1 MTTPQTPLAPQ
12 PLAEQCAQTMWEDDA
27 ATQKL
32 GREIVSVSPGAATLT
47 MRVTRD
53 MVNGHNTC
61 HGGYLFTL
69 ADSCFAFAC
78 NTYNKH
84 TVDHQ
89 CNVTFIAPAY
99 DDDLITA
106 TSKEVIRQGRSGIYV
121 VEITN
126 QYGPPLAY
134 FGGIWRT
141 IKGALL
147 EEYLE
152 VIT

>member
-32 GREIVSVSPGAATLT
+32 GMEIVSVSPGAATLT

-78 NTYNKH
+78 NTYNQR
-84 TVDHQ
+84 TVAQH
-89 CNVTFIAPAY
+89 CNITFIAPAFA
-99 DDDLITA
+99 DDFLTA
-106 TSKEVIRQGRSGIYV
+106 TGKEVSRQGRSGIYD

-126 QYGPPLAY
+126 QDGAPVAY
-134 FGGIWRT
+134 FRGLSRT

-147 EEYLE
+147 ED
-152 VIT
+152 

>member
-12 PLAEQCAQTMWEDDA
+12 PLSEHCAQTMCEDDA

-32 GREIVSVSPGAATLT
+32 GMEIVSVSPGAATLT

-78 NTYNKH
+78 NTYNRSEEH
-84 TVDHQ
+84 TSELQSRGHLV
-89 CNVTFIAPAY
+89 CR
-99 DDDLITA
+99 L
-106 TSKEVIRQGRSGIYV
+106 
-121 VEITN
+121 
-126 QYGPPLAY
+126 
-134 FGGIWRT
+134 
-141 IKGALL
+141 LL
-147 EEYLE
+147 EKKKQMHDRRQ
-152 VIT
+152 IQ

>member
-1 MTTPQTPLAPQ
+1 MTTPLSLDPQ
-12 PLAEQCAQTMWEDDA
+12 QLAEQCAQTMWKDDE

-32 GREIVSVSPGAATLT
+32 GMEIISVNPGKAVLT
-47 MRVTRD
+47 MRITRD

-78 NTYNKH
+78 NTYNQR
-84 TVDHQ
+84 TVAQH
-89 CNVTFIAPAY
+89 CNITFVAPAFT
-99 DDDLITA
+99 DDFLTA
-106 TSKEVIRQGRSGIYV
+106 TGKEVSRQGRSGIYD

-126 QYGPPLAY
+126 QNGAPVAY
-134 FGGIWRT
+134 FRGLSRT

-147 EEYLE
+147 ES
-152 VIT
+152 